1 MYDFFLQ
8 TIIFYDSFSPAMEY
22 TTVSIRIPKWLA
34 DQLDSEAS
42 LENRNRSQQAAYI
55 FKERYHAHAP
65 LVAPTP
71 KRSSQFHS
79 KASRRRVK
87 TKAEVN

>member
-1 MYDFFLQ
+1 
-8 TIIFYDSFSPAMEY
+8 MEY

-65 LVAPTP
+65 PVTPTS
-71 KRSSQFHS
+71 KRPSQFHS
-79 KASRRRVK
+79 KTNGKRVK
-87 TKAEVN
+87 TKAIVS